1 MLHVAGSVAPAC
13 PRCENISEVPP
24 DIPSADYKLPQ
35 GRGSDGVGSAV
46 YYTVRHLMLL
56 RDSGTL
62 CGIEMTF
69 FMHWGT
75 SWEEPPVHGNSNGDD
90 SDNDDEDDSS

>member
-1 MLHVAGSVAPAC
+1 MLLGLWLPRVPAVRTSRKFLLTSPLQTTNSRRAGAVT
-13 PRCENISEVPP
+13 
-24 DIPSADYKLPQ
+24 
-35 GRGSDGVGSAV
+35 GSGLQCT
-46 YYTVRHLMLL
+46 YTAWHLMLL